1 MITQDKLNGTG
12 DVGLVRALKMFVDD
26 HKMEPNGLA
35 EAIIMGVV
43 GRGGKLKGNVIIQ
56 LPHASTADLVE
67 SCNAAEDH
75 IGK

>member
-1 MITQDKLNGTG
+1 MITQDELNGTG
-12 DVGLVRALKMFVDD
+12 DAGLVRALKMFVNN
-26 HKMEPNGLA
+26 HKMDPNWLA
-35 EAIIMGVV
+35 EATIMGLV

-56 LPHASTADLVE
+56 IPHASTADLVE

>member
-1 MITQDKLNGTG
+1 MITQDELNGTG
-12 DVGLVRALKMFVDD
+12 DAGLVRALKMFVNN

-35 EAIIMGVV
+35 EAMIMGLV
-43 GRGGKLKGNVIIQ
+43 GRGGKLKGDAIIQ
-56 LPHASTADLVE
+56 LFHASTADLVE